1 MPPSG
6 FRSWN
11 ASSTLASLSS
21 RKYRSVRSSTRS
33 AAFFFSSAETGGGG
47 AAWSEDAGDTWH
59 PADEGRDRN
68 YTWSVAVDPDDPD
81 LWYVSASRGPFS
93 AHGRGDPEANIY
105 RRRDG
110 GWDVLGDGLADPL
123 PAMPYA
129 LVATSERLFAGL
141 ANGELWESRDR
152 GDSWEQCELV
162 GSLPKLNAL
171 VPAGRRSAT
180 LSASR

>member
-1 MPPSG
+1 MRKLCQVLK
-6 FRSWN
+6 FTAVLAVV
-11 ASSTLASLSS
+11 ASSYDARAQVTQCIETNGV
-21 RKYRSVRSSTRS
+21 KYVQPPRV
-33 AAFFFSSAETGGGG
+33 
-47 AAWSEDAGDTWH
+47 
-59 PADEGRDRN
+59 
-68 YTWSVAVDPDDPD
+68 
-81 LWYVSASRGPFS
+81 
-93 AHGRGDPEANIY
+93 
-105 RRRDG
+105 DG